1 MEQQQNGQILLFR
14 KLLKSGGTNMNNL
27 KIKNGELETVLAGVY
42 SVTAPNTKIN
52 RAKFRLLKLIQ
63 RKAQEL
69 EEEQDEIL
77 TRYAEKDSNGEPIP
91 GEGNMKFKLPEDKES
106 TDKINLELK
115 ELSEESSVLVYGE
128 YSTKIQDFMTYLDGY
143 EEALKGRE
151 AEGIFI
157 LQEAYEE
164 GSSAE

>member
-1 MEQQQNGQILLFR
+1 MKQEI
-14 KLLKSGGTNMNNL
+14 
-27 KIKNGELETVLAGVY
+27 KIKNGDLEMVLVGAY
-42 SVTAPNTKIN
+42 SVAAPNTKIN

-77 TRYAEKDSNGEPIP
+77 TKYAEKDSNGEPLQ
-91 GEGNMKFKLPEDKES
+91 GEGNMKFKLPDDKEIEA
-106 TDKINLELK
+106 KINA
-115 ELSEESSVLVYGE
+115 ELSELSQEVSVLNYGE
-128 YSTKIQDFMTYLDGY
+128 YSTKIDDFMTYLDDY
-143 EEALKGRE
+143 EETLNGRE

>member
-1 MEQQQNGQILLFR
+1 MKQEI
-14 KLLKSGGTNMNNL
+14 T
-27 KIKNGELETVLAGVY
+27 IKNSELEMVLAGVY

-69 EEEQDEIL
+69 EEEQDQIL
-77 TRYAEKDSNGEPIP
+77 TRYAEKDSKGEPIP
-91 GEGNMKFKLPEDKES
+91 GEGNMKFKLPKDKEV
-106 TDKINLELK
+106 TDKINAELK
-115 ELSEESSVLVYGE
+115 ELSAENSVLSYGE
-128 YSTKIQDFMTYLDGY
+128 YSTKIQEFMTYLETY
-143 EEALKGRE
+143 EEVLKGRE